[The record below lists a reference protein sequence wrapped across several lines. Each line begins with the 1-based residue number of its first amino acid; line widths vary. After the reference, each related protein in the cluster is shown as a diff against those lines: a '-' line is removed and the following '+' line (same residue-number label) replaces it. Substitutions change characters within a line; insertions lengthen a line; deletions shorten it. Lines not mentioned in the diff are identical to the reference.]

1 MTPKKQRTP
10 KPYVA
15 FQALLTPE
23 LHRELR
29 MRSVETGTSA
39 SEIVR
44 VALRAYLKSAPKRRA
59 KP

>member
-1 MTPKKQRTP
+1 MSPRNRPTP

-23 LHRELR
+23 LHHELR
-29 MRSVETGTSA
+29 IRSVETGTSA

-44 VALRAYLKSAPKRRA
+44 EALRAYLKATPKRRA
-59 KP
+59 NP